1 MNKIKNKEQNEKTV
15 GAARKVTRSFI
26 DVINGNVLTREYVV
40 RNIPFLVFLT
50 FLMLTYIGLGYF
62 SSSRLRK
69 IENLKSEIIELK
81 SEYLST
87 STELNMISGQKQI
100 ADSTAAMGLTE
111 KRDHP
116 PRVIQV
122 DKKTYNKIY

>member
-1 MNKIKNKEQNEKTV
+1 MNKIKDKEPKESNGT
-15 GAARKVTRSFI
+15 ARKVTRSFFE
-26 DVINGNVLTREYVV
+26 VINGNVLTREYVV

-50 FLMLTYIGLGYF
+50 FLMLTYIGLGYYG
-62 SSSRLRK
+62 SSRLRK

-87 STELNMISGQKQI
+87 STELNMVSGQKQI
-100 ADSTAAMGLTE
+100 ADSTAAMGLSE

-122 DKKTYNKIY
+122 DKKQYAKIY

>member
-1 MNKIKNKEQNEKTV
+1 MNKIKDTEPKEKETS
-15 GAARKVTRSFI
+15 GTARKVTRSFVE
-26 DVINGNVLTREYVV
+26 VINGNVLTREYVV

-50 FLMLTYIGLGYF
+50 FLMLTYIGLGYYG
-62 SSSRLRK
+62 SSRVKK

-100 ADSTAAMGLTE
+100 ADSTASMGLSE

-116 PRVIQV
+116 PRVIKV
-122 DKKTYNKIY
+122 GK